1 MTRNRPYSAVSPRPF
16 NAFPA
21 ADGKVRLARRVGRLH
36 LRQRQGIQRDHV
48 TQIFGR
54 GRNFFHI
61 ENWYSVHALM
71 RLLLRAAGLFGRG
84 RRNATA
90 IQIRANDVVIPALP
104 EVFDG
109 FRLLHLSDIHLDM
122 DQAISHELAERVRD
136 AEYDICVITGDFRA
150 RTYGE
155 HERAVKAMAGL
166 RMHIDRPV
174 YGVLGN
180 HDFVEMVPDL
190 EDLDMRILLN
200 ESVAIEHKG
209 AAIHLAGIDDPH
221 YYRADNLEKAAD
233 GIPEDAVSILL
244 AHSPE
249 IYRHAAYAGF
259 DLMLCGHTHGGQIC
273 LPRGF
278 ALTYNAKCPR
288 ALGKGAWRWEGLQ
301 GYTSTGAGACVVPVR
316 YNCPP
321 EITVHRL
328 LRRLQINKGACAV

>member
-1 MTRNRPYSAVSPRPF
+1 MSPDLPYPEPTAE
-16 NAFPA
+16 A
-21 ADGKVRLARRVGRLH
+21 KLRLAHRVGRLH
-36 LRQRQGIQRDHV
+36 LWQRQGIQRDHV
-48 TQIFGR
+48 AQVFGR

-71 RLLLRAAGLFGRG
+71 RLTLRAAGLYDRG

-90 IQIRANDVVIPALP
+90 IRIRSNDVVIPALP
-104 EVFDG
+104 AAFDG

-122 DQAISHELAERVRD
+122 DRAISHELAARVRD
-136 AEYDICVITGDFRA
+136 AEYDLCVITGDFRA
-150 RTYGE
+150 RTYGG
-155 HERAVKAMAGL
+155 HEPVVEAMAGL

-190 EDLDMRILLN
+190 EALDMRILLN
-200 ESVAIEHKG
+200 ESVIIEQG
-209 AAIHLAGIDDPH
+209 GSAIHLAGVDDPH
-221 YYRADNLEKAAD
+221 YYRADNLEKAAN
-233 GIPEDAVSILL
+233 GIPETAVSILL

-259 DLMLCGHTHGGQIC
+259 DLMFCGHTHGGQIC
-273 LPRGF
+273 LPGGL

-288 ALGKGAWRWEGLQ
+288 ALGKGAWRWNGLQ
-301 GYTSTGAGACVVPVR
+301 GYTSAGSGTCVVPVR

-328 LRRLQINKGACAV
+328 LAGGEGRHRCSGPGASR

>member
-1 MTRNRPYSAVSPRPF
+1 MHTQGSK
-16 NAFPA
+16 
-21 ADGKVRLARRVGRLH
+21 DLARRVGRLH
-36 LRQRQGIQRDHV
+36 LWQRQGIQRDHV

-61 ENWYSVHALM
+61 ENWYSIHALM
-71 RLLLRAAGLFGRG
+71 RFFLRAVGLYGQG
-84 RRNATA
+84 RRNAKA
-90 IQIRANDVVIPALP
+90 IRIRGNDVVIPRLP
-104 EVFDG
+104 GAFEG
-109 FRLLHLSDIHLDM
+109 FRVLHLSDIHLDM
-122 DQAISHELAERVRD
+122 DPEISHSLSERVRD
-136 AEYDICVITGDFRA
+136 AEYDLCVITGDFRG

-155 HERAVKAMAGL
+155 HESAVKAMAGL
-166 RMHIDRPV
+166 RMHIDCPV

-190 EDLDMRILLN
+190 ESLDIRILLN
-200 ESVAIEHKG
+200 ESVTIDQNG
-209 AAIHLAGIDDPH
+209 TTIHLAGIDDPH

-233 GIPEDAVSILL
+233 GIPENAVSILL

-273 LPRGF
+273 LPGNIP
-278 ALTYNAKCPR
+278 LWYNAACPR
-288 ALGKGAWRWEGLQ
+288 ALGRGAWRWKGLQ
-301 GYTSTGAGACVVPVR
+301 GYTSPGAGCCVVPVR

-328 LRRLQINKGACAV
+328 LTAGKAIGTAVQRDARASKVDSDVR